1 MKRAELL
8 DYLHLTISNFYR
20 LDSDAALDKHLQ
32 LMLEQYRR
40 KPFFFKSLLKY
51 DRLMVVLSLL
61 AFYFHDPM
69 TPLSRVKAF
78 CERRGYLTRNT
89 LESYF
94 SFFLI
99 SGYMHVSPHPD
110 DARQRIYRP
119 SKTAIDLAT
128 QLISA
133 YLIPAQQ
140 LIPDAQPGQRTE
152 PTAFLRQYF
161 SGFAHLLDADV
172 LLDGLLPGAKWI
184 MNRDGGHL
192 PMLSLYLDARG
203 FHSND
208 GGYKVS
214 SYAELSS
221 RLGVSTMHVARLVK
235 EGESKGYFR
244 TQGTLVEMRPAFAEL
259 VRHTMAIY
267 FAVTRV
273 SMELG
278 SYALESEIPQ
288 PGAGCLG

>member
-20 LDSDAALDKHLQ
+20 LDSDTALDHHLQ

-51 DRLMVVLSLL
+51 DRLMVVLSLF

-78 CERRGYLTRNT
+78 CEQRGYLTRNT

-152 PTAFLRQYF
+152 PMAFLRQYF

-203 FHSND
+203 FRSND

-244 TQGTLVEMRPAFAEL
+244 TQGSLVEMRPAFAEL